1 MKWKRLLLNNLMIIF
16 ACLADFF
23 QSELH
28 VTPFIRP
35 PQLPCRAAY
44 FILLHVRISSTD
56 RGVSLG
62 LCLVT

>member
-1 MKWKRLLLNNLMIIF
+1 MIIF